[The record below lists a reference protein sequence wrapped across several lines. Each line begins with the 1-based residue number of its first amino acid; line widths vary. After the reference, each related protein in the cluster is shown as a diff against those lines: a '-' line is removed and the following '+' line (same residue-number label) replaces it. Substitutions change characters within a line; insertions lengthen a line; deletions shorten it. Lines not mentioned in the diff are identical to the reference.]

1 LTSALAG
8 KSATRVLFFWIDC
21 VEKATPPGA
30 SRAAPNP
37 SNEAKRAIN
46 QSWPPP

>member
-21 VEKATPPGA
+21 VETPPGA